1 MLAGC
6 GINQKI
12 HTELVHYENLTY
24 KALCVNFKN
33 HKGKRNVY
41 CHGIF
46 SPECL
51 KLGDFLGKHF
61 SVIHSTMPKSTSKS

>member
-6 GINQKI
+6 GINQKNTI
-12 HTELVHYENLTY
+12 HTELVHYEDLTY

-51 KLGDFLGKHF
+51 KLGGFSKASIFL
-61 SVIHSTMPKSTSKS
+61 

>member
-1 MLAGC
+1 M
-6 GINQKI
+6 K
-12 HTELVHYENLTY
+12 YYKNLTH

-51 KLGDFLGKHF
+51 ELTGFLGKGF
-61 SVIHSTMPKSTSKS
+61 SVI